1 MNKLAQIDLFTD
13 DKGFSGFG
21 PLGLEGRTPSEA
33 PSLFATFISSS
44 IGLITIIGVIWFIFV
59 VATGAVAIVM
69 SGGDK
74 NSMEA
79 AKKKIT
85 SGVIGLVVTIAGLF
99 IIDIIGNLL
108 GIPDI
113 LNFTAMF
120 SKIAGP
126 QQ

>member
-1 MNKLAQIDLFTD
+1 MNKIAQIDLFEGE
-13 DKGFSGFG
+13 GFKGFG
-21 PLGLEGRTPSEA
+21 PLGLVNHSAEEA

-44 IGLITIIGVIWFIFV
+44 VGLITIIGVIWFIFV
-59 VATGAVAIVM
+59 IATGAVAIVG

-85 SGVIGLVVTIAGLF
+85 SGIIGLVVTIAGLF

-113 LNFTAMF
+113 LNFTSMF

-126 QQ
+126 Q